1 MRLSSARE
9 TALRAL
15 WGTDEFLD
23 SAAFDQYMWSHR
35 SSLALPPYAAGNS
48 MMKRAPRS
56 EVGSMAMVPPCAST
70 I

>member
-23 SAAFDQYMWSHR
+23 TAGLDIFSLLASHHDSDLVVRGGLLTAFAQ
-35 SSLALPPYAAGNS
+35 
-48 MMKRAPRS
+48 
-56 EVGSMAMVPPCAST
+56 
-70 I
+70 